1 MYKSEDDLILTKGSM
16 ILIHITNKDI
26 LIKTIKSKEL
36 LKQWNAKFQPNDFLT
51 IGYIMWY
58 YPIKISHL

>member
-1 MYKSEDDLILTKGSM
+1 M